1 MHPKTHSFYPSLPG
15 LSSQIEMYRLVEVRD
30 EIQGETV
37 ANARMDAVLVLKGSV
52 WIADAQRDT
61 FTPLPDCSFFPFTRG
76 GSTRVKLTADT
87 QLINIKF
94 YPHVLAAPCFEQLN
108 FEQPLDFNQVFGK
121 VISADSIT
129 WKGKIPQTDPL
140 RDLLDAFFEEQ
151 LLYDSAHN
159 TLLSQIFSFVETE
172 ASLVESLD
180 ELARNSGVS
189 VKTLER
195 HFKGYTGLTIKMYQD
210 LVRFQKAARQIN
222 ANGTYHHGDLVEA
235 LGSGYYDQSHFVKA
249 CRKLT
254 GLKPREMF
262 SRLPGEITDFVVF

>member
-1 MHPKTHSFYPSLPG
+1 MQPKTYSFYPSLPV
-15 LSSQIEMYRLVEVRD
+15 LSSQIEVYRLVETMD

-37 ANARMDAVLVLKGSV
+37 ANARMDVVIVLKGSL
-52 WIADAQRDT
+52 WIADTDGDSFA
-61 FTPLPDCSFFPFTRG
+61 PLPDCCFFPFTRSG
-76 GSTRVKLTADT
+76 ATRVKLTAGT
-87 QLINIKF
+87 ELINIKF
-94 YPHVLAAPCFEQLN
+94 YPHVLAAPCFEHLN
-108 FEQPLDFNQVFGK
+108 FQQPLDFNQVFGK
-121 VISADSIT
+121 GISADSVT
-129 WKGKIPQTDPL
+129 WKGQVPQTDPL

-151 LLYDSAHN
+151 LLYDSTHN
-159 TLLSQIFSFVETE
+159 TLLTQIFSFVETE
-172 ASLVESLD
+172 ASLAESLN
-180 ELARNSGVS
+180 ELAGNSGVS

-210 LVRFQKAARQIN
+210 LVRFQKAARQII
-222 ANGTYHHGDLVEA
+222 ANGHYHHGDLLEA

>member
-1 MHPKTHSFYPSLPG
+1 MQPKTYSFYPSRPA
-15 LSSQIEMYRLVEVRD
+15 LSSQIEMYRLVKVMD

-37 ANARMDAVLVLKGSV
+37 ANARMDAVIVLKGNL
-52 WIADAQRDT
+52 WIADPKGNS
-61 FTPLPDCSFFPFTRG
+61 FTPLPECSFFPFTRS
-76 GSTRVKLTADT
+76 GSTRVKLAAGTE
-87 QLINIKF
+87 LINIKF
-94 YPHVLAAPCFEQLN
+94 YPHVLAAPCFDGLN
-108 FEQPLDFNQVFGK
+108 FQQPLDFNQVFGK
-121 VISADSIT
+121 GISAASIT
-129 WKGKIPQTDPL
+129 WKDQIPQTDLL
-140 RDLLDAFFEEQ
+140 RDMLDAFFEEQ

-159 TLLSQIFSFVETE
+159 TLLTQIFSFVETE
-172 ASLVESLD
+172 AGLTESLD

-189 VKTLER
+189 AKTLER

-262 SRLPGEITDFVVF
+262 SRLPGEITDFVIF